1 MTYRGSMPS
10 GRGSGFDGQQSYSHP
25 HPHPNVQAQAVHNGY
40 DQYGNPQ
47 YQQYPNAMFTPT
59 AFPPPPPQQQQQQ
72 QRQQLPPLHAPHHQ
86 SMQTPQGLSYHQAIP
101 QTHTQARGHAT
112 QFQTYEPSFDQRP
125 FQPVPPNSAS
135 GRMVSQPQQFMQQ
148 PMHQQQQHRQ
158 QHHQQQQQQRQQDHH
173 QQHRYAQQMGWHQML
188 PPMSAPA
195 STSSYQQPPSLP
207 SPSPQA
213 QFVHQQYQQ
222 PSQRTNSP
230 ITSHSPQVPP
240 QSTPSTNANN
250 SRIVSASA
258 NGRIQK
264 ARRVSASP
272 QLTSQ
277 GIARSPSVSS
287 TRSSAPTPGLVPH
300 HKDTNALLICV
311 AEELLAK
318 ARKDASTVASSGDV
332 KGLQEYQ
339 KIVATG
345 LGCLEV
351 VLSSN
356 KLPPRLEARLQ
367 LRYANIL
374 SEETTNVM
382 EAETTLTKGITL
394 CERNRFADLKYMM
407 QFLQVKML
415 SQRRGKAAMIAV
427 DGRIKD
433 AEVLKHPHWVYA
445 FRFLKASLYLES
457 PNPSEAPALE
467 NLKAIANLA
476 SQRGDHAIFV
486 VASLLEGLSLLKTMK
501 DDAVVRIQSCIAQAS
516 KYQLEDSVHILQL
529 DILALMLDLACSL
542 YQKSPQVVT
551 QKVRVLQSRLDT
563 CLNSE
568 EWGLTSTELVLPI
581 QKQSSN
587 HKVISG
593 DTASILR
600 PGQEHEPRDYL
611 VMSFWSKIEAFTVT
625 YTYSGL
631 GLLYQHPRND
641 KRMFELW
648 SEALSQLEKNAD
660 RIRGLPTSLQDA
672 MKCAG
677 WRREVKCYLEILRGL
692 HFATSNQWAEVK
704 KCVEQLEMIV
714 KPSLKGILG
723 AYSLYLSG
731 VYHQGTQ
738 DFDAA
743 EEIYSHPSLSLEAY
757 DAGQGSRKQA
767 ELEVSLLAAFNRIWI
782 MQHPAYQNNKVTLDL
797 LDQLRALCPDHPN
810 REIRTI
816 YHLVL
821 AAAKT
826 VPPVPM
832 TTVKTHI
839 STALNSAKAL
849 GDIQTSSIA
858 LSLMRAKLFQNIV
871 GEQALQCARA
881 ASQQARRSGNLI
893 WMSVADNM
901 LAQSLDVQG
910 HAAEAQNVAQAAVNH
925 AVLASRNGN
934 YTR

>member
-25 HPHPNVQAQAVHNGY
+25 HSHPSVQTQAVHNGY

-47 YQQYPNAMFTPT
+47 YRQYQNAMFMST
-59 AFPPPPPQQQQQQ
+59 AFPPPPPPQQQQQQ
-72 QRQQLPPLHAPHHQ
+72 RQLPLPHTPHHQ
-86 SMQTPQGLSYHQAIP
+86 TMQTPQGLSYHQAIP
-101 QTHTQARGHAT
+101 HTHTQAHGHAT
-112 QFQTYEPSFDQRP
+112 QFQTYEPSFDKRP
-125 FQPVPPNSAS
+125 FQPVPPNNTS
-135 GRMVSQPQQFMQQ
+135 GQMISQQQQFMQQ
-148 PMHQQQQHRQ
+148 PMPQQHQQHQHQQQH
-158 QHHQQQQQQRQQDHH
+158 QQRQQNHHH
-173 QQHRYAQQMGWHQML
+173 QQHQYAQQMGWHQML
-188 PPMSAPA
+188 PPMSAPT
-195 STSSYQQPPSLP
+195 STSSYQQHPSLP

-213 QFVHQQYQQ
+213 QFVHQQQYQQ

-230 ITSHSPQVPP
+230 ITSHSSQVPS
-240 QSTPSTNANN
+240 QHAPSTNTNN

-258 NGRIQK
+258 NGSIQK

-277 GIARSPSVSS
+277 GIARSSSVSS
-287 TRSSAPTPGLVPH
+287 TRSSAATPGLIPH

-318 ARKDASTVASSGDV
+318 ARNDASTVASSGDV
-332 KGLQEYQ
+332 KQLQEYQ

-415 SQRRGKAAMIAV
+415 SQRRGKAALIAV

-433 AEVLKHPHWVYA
+433 AEVLKHAHWVYA

-476 SQRGDHAIFV
+476 SQRGDHAVFV

-568 EWGLTSTELVLPI
+568 EWGLASTELFLPI
-581 QKQSSN
+581 HKQSSN

-600 PGQEHEPRDYL
+600 PGQEHEPCDYL
-611 VMSFWSKIEAFTVT
+611 VMSFWSKVEAFTVT

-648 SEALSQLEKNAD
+648 GEALSQLKKNAD

-672 MKCAG
+672 MKCAS

-723 AYSLYLSG
+723 VYSLYLSG

-738 DFDAA
+738 DFDTA

-782 MQHPAYQNNKVTLDL
+782 MQHPAHQNNKVTLDL
-797 LDQLRALCPDHPN
+797 LDQLRLLCPDHPN

-910 HAAEAQNVAQAAVNH
+910 HTAEAQNVAQAAINH
-925 AVLASRNGN
+925 AVLAGRNGD